1 MKMNVNVTMIT
12 NSLVVQKIP
21 QGSLKCPFFLIYLF
35 TKKINYKYLF
45 FQLWKI
51 IYIYIYIE
59 KKTKFVKEKDANLI
73 SETVQQ

>member
-1 MKMNVNVTMIT
+1 MKNY
-12 NSLVVQKIP
+12 
-21 QGSLKCPFFLIYLF
+21 IY
-35 TKKINYKYLF
+35 
-45 FQLWKI
+45 